1 MGMNIKKIKKD
12 VLFIKS
18 NSYFYVKIILFV
30 NEISNNN
37 YIYLFILCINKNKND
52 NYFLFIN
59 INLY

>member
-12 VLFIKS
+12 VLFIKI
-18 NSYFYVKIILFV
+18 NSYFYVKILFV
-30 NEISNNN
+30 NKISNNN